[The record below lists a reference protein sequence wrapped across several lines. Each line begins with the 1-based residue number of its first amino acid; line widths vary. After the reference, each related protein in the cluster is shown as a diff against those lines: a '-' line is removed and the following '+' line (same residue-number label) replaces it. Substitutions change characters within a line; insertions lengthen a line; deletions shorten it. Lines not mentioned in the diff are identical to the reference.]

1 MSCKP
6 VMLSLPH
13 YLGSSSPW
21 PTFIILSLEGLYL
34 LRWRLAVIVFYTI
47 KYRVCVCVCFHLR
60 TRQSVCVCDKET
72 AGSIDSHGLWDLL
85 PSPFSGAITS
95 LAVKFFVKRPDS
107 RADVCVFVSCV
118 HVWLCVISFCIP
130 PSLQVSVCWCLMGGL
145 QKTLPGRCTWS
156 STRRT
161 AGEGPSLRWCSL
173 L

>member
-13 YLGSSSPW
+13 YLGSSLPW

-34 LRWRLAVIVFYTI
+34 LQRRLAVIVFYTI
-47 KYRVCVCVCFHLR
+47 IYSMCVFP
-60 TRQSVCVCDKET
+60 SKKET
-72 AGSIDSHGLWDLL
+72 ACVCLWQGDCWQHWFTWPSGLASVTFFRGHHLSGCQVFRKETWQ
-85 PSPFSGAITS
+85 PS
-95 LAVKFFVKRPDS
+95 RC
-107 RADVCVFVSCV
+107 VCVFVSCV
-118 HVWLCVISFCIP
+118 RVWLCVISFCIP

-161 AGEGPSLRWCSL
+161 AGEGPSLRWRSL